1 MLINVHFPS
10 PLAPSTLSTIIS
22 PVIILETASMMEEA
36 VRTLLRAEET
46 PVRRETTTKMFR
58 GTL

>member
-1 MLINVHFPS
+1 M
-10 PLAPSTLSTIIS
+10 TK
-22 PVIILETASMMEEA
+22 PVITLAKASMMEEA
-36 VRTLLRAEET
+36 VRTPLRAEET